1 MLAGLRQNYN
11 ADIPMAQLLATD
23 GPTAADFAARLD
35 EPDFGLPQVVVTAS
49 TDARDFEPRVEQAPV
64 EKAARSLGMRR
75 IETIHLPDGRQM
87 RVWTAT
93 P

>member
-1 MLAGLRQNYN
+1 MTFGE
-11 ADIPMAQLLATD
+11 T
-23 GPTAADFAARLD
+23 
-35 EPDFGLPQVVVTAS
+35 DFGLPQVVVTAS
-49 TDARDFEPRVEQAPV
+49 TNARDFEPRVNQAQV

-75 IETIHLPDGRQM
+75 IQTIPLPDGRQM